1 MKKLILVIL
10 IAIGAWKYGEKQPTP
25 QFDEASTSLV
35 GEASA
40 FSSQSGLAEP
50 VVQAFA
56 PRSFNCDGRVY
67 CSDMTSR
74 EEAEYFTRN
83 CPGTK
88 MDGDRDGNPCEN
100 DSRF

>member
-10 IAIGAWKYGEKQPTP
+10 IAIAAWKYNEKQPTP
-25 QFDEASTSLV
+25 HFDEASASPV
-35 GEASA
+35 VEASA
-40 FSSQSGLAEP
+40 SSRKSGLTEP
-50 VVQAFA
+50 LVQASA
-56 PRSFNCDGRVY
+56 PRSFSCDGRVY

-88 MDGDRDGNPCEN
+88 VDGDRDGIPCEN

>member
-10 IAIGAWKYGEKQPTP
+10 IAIGAWKYNEKQPTP
-25 QFDEASTSLV
+25 HFDEAS
-35 GEASA
+35 AS
-40 FSSQSGLAEP
+40 SRKSGLAEP
-50 VVQAFA
+50 VVQASA

-88 MDGDRDGNPCEN
+88 MDGDLDGNPCEN

>member
-10 IAIGAWKYGEKQPTP
+10 IAIGSWNYYEKQSVSNIA
-25 QFDEASTSLV
+25 EVSASPV

-40 FSSQSGLAEP
+40 SSEKAGFAEP
-50 VVQAFA
+50 LAKPSA
-56 PRSFNCDGRVY
+56 PRTFSCDGRVY

-88 MDGDRDGNPCEN
+88 MDGDHDGNPCEN